1 MKPMLNEVTARIRER
16 SAPPRRSDRMG
27 CVNVAHGFGRELLG
41 GMRKT
46 VTGAEQGACTWL

>member
-1 MKPMLNEVTARIRER
+1 MLNEVTARIRER
-16 SAPPRRSDRMG
+16 SAPPRGSDRMC

-41 GMRKT
+41 AMRKT

>member
-16 SAPPRRSDRMG
+16 SAPPRGSDCMG
-27 CVNVAHGFGRELLG
+27 CVNVAHGFGHELLG
-41 GMRKT
+41 SVGKT

>member
-16 SAPPRRSDRMG
+16 SAPPRGSDRMG

-46 VTGAEQGACTWL
+46 VAGAEQGACTWL